1 MITILLLVSGPGG
14 RCSAAAGFQSKS
26 PVQDIVSDIL
36 VIMHIDFRFVM
47 LISLLSHIILA
58 RSRSSEQSCSHKP
71 QSGGTY
77 FHGDQSDCGIGLNA
91 NNFSHLITC
100 RILP

>member
-26 PVQDIVSDIL
+26 PVRDIVSDIV

-47 LISLLSHIILA
+47 LISLSVF
-58 RSRSSEQSCSHKP
+58 SRNINKV
-71 QSGGTY
+71 
-77 FHGDQSDCGIGLNA
+77 
-91 NNFSHLITC
+91 LIQ
-100 RILP
+100 